1 MNKKINRGL
10 HLTLPLLIAAGIFYF
25 LYKDVEKETILSAL
39 RETNVFW
46 LGASLFV
53 GIIGYILRAWRWKLL
68 IATKES
74 FSVKTIPVFWALMLG
89 YLINLLVPRAGE
101 LARCGAVNRIYPIP
115 TGKLIGT
122 VVMERTID
130 LAFMLL
136 MVTLAFLLQG
146 AVFLEI
152 FGMLVSVP
160 ALSQFVQSYSVL
172 GIVILVG
179 MAAVLY
185 LGFIKFKN
193 HRLAGKIRPF
203 LRQFVSGIETVYQM
217 KNQWGFWIA
226 SLLIWLIYFLM
237 MYWIALAMPATNSL
251 SMGSVL
257 MVLVMGSIGMV
268 APVQGGIGTFH
279 AMVAFILLFYGISEE
294 QGKIFAMVVHAS
306 QMLTILV
313 LGGIGLLYFIPK
325 KKATLP
331 KKETFIT
338 KKIIK

>member
-1 MNKKINRGL
+1 MNRKLKRGL
-10 HLTLPLLIAAGIFYF
+10 QLTLPLLIAVGIFYF
-25 LYKDVEKETILSAL
+25 LYKDLEKETILSAL
-39 RETNVFW
+39 RETDLFW

-53 GIIGYILRAWRWKLL
+53 GLIGYLLRAWRWKLL
-68 IATKES
+68 IATREAV
-74 FSVKTIPVFWALMLG
+74 SVKTAPVFWALMVG

-101 LARCGAVNRIYPIP
+101 LARCGAVTRVYPIS

-122 VVMERTID
+122 VVLERTID
-130 LAFMLL
+130 LVFMLL

-152 FGMLVSVP
+152 FGLLVSIP
-160 ALSQFVQSYSVL
+160 ALTQFVQSYFVLGMVILL
-172 GIVILVG
+172 GIVV
-179 MAAVLY
+179 VLY
-185 LGFIKFKN
+185 LGYIKFKS
-193 HRLAGKIRPF
+193 HRLAGKIRQF

-217 KNQWGFWIA
+217 KNQWGFWVA
-226 SLLIWLIYFLM
+226 SLLIWFIYFLM
-237 MYWIALAMPATNSL
+237 MYWIALAMSATNSL

-306 QMLTILV
+306 QMITILV
-313 LGGIGLLYFIPK
+313 LGGIGLLYF
-325 KKATLP
+325 LP
-331 KKETFIT
+331 KRISNLSEERNVY
-338 KKIIK
+338 

>member
-1 MNKKINRGL
+1 MNKKIKRGIQL
-10 HLTLPLLIAAGIFYF
+10 ILPLLIAVGIFYF

-39 RETNVFW
+39 QETNLFW
-46 LGASLFV
+46 LGASLLIGLV
-53 GIIGYILRAWRWKLL
+53 GYILRAWRWKLL
-68 IATKES
+68 IATREA
-74 FSVKTIPVFWALMLG
+74 FSVKTTPVFWALMLG

-101 LARCGAVNRIYPIP
+101 LARCGAVNRSYPIP

-130 LAFMLL
+130 MAFMLL
-136 MVTLAFLLQG
+136 MIMLAFFTQG
-146 AVFLEI
+146 AVFLDI
-152 FGMLVSVP
+152 FGTLVSVP
-160 ALSQFVQSYSVL
+160 AISLFVQRYFPLAMVIFI
-172 GIVILVG
+172 GMIV
-179 MAAVLY
+179 VLY
-185 LGFIKFKN
+185 LGYVRFKN
-193 HRLAGKIRPF
+193 HQLVGKIRQF

-217 KNQWGFWIA
+217 KNQWRFWIA
-226 SLLIWLIYFLM
+226 SVVIWLIYFLM

-251 SMGSVL
+251 SVGSVL

-313 LGGIGLLYFIPK
+313 LGGIGLLYF
-325 KKATLP
+325 LP
-331 KKETFIT
+331 KKISNLNKERSVYYQENN
-338 KKIIK
+338 

>member
-1 MNKKINRGL
+1 MNRKLKRGL
-10 HLTLPLLIAAGIFYF
+10 QLTLPLLIAVGIFYF
-25 LYKDVEKETILSAL
+25 LYKDLEKETILSAL
-39 RETNVFW
+39 RETDLFW

-53 GIIGYILRAWRWKLL
+53 GLIGYLLRAWRWKLL
-68 IATKES
+68 IATREAV
-74 FSVKTIPVFWALMLG
+74 SVKTAPVFWALMLG

-101 LARCGAVNRIYPIP
+101 LARCGAVTRVYPIS

-122 VVMERTID
+122 VVLERTID
-130 LAFMLL
+130 LAFMVL

-152 FGMLVSVP
+152 FGLLVSIS
-160 ALSQFVQSYSVL
+160 ALSQFVQSYFVL
-172 GIVILVG
+172 GMVILLG
-179 MAAVLY
+179 IAVALY
-185 LGFIKFKN
+185 LGYLKFKN
-193 HRLAGKIRPF
+193 HRLAGKIRQF

-217 KNQWGFWIA
+217 KNQWGFWTA

-306 QMLTILV
+306 QMITILV
-313 LGGIGLLYFIPK
+313 LGGIGLLYF
-325 KKATLP
+325 LP
-331 KKETFIT
+331 KRISNLSEERNVY
-338 KKIIK
+338 